1 MQKTKPLTASELLM
15 PLPRHLEEKEGAF
28 RLHNGRTVS
37 FDPLFAGVG
46 DLATEQLSCTIG
58 GEDIL
63 FKRTDSLGEDA
74 YHLKVGKTQI
84 VVKASEPSGAFRG
97 LQTVRQM
104 ALANDNIIPCCMIED
119 EPSFSWRGFM
129 LDTSRH
135 FFSVDFIKKLID
147 VASMHHLNRFHWHLT
162 DDQGWRIKVEGFDKL
177 ETIASKRTLLNYTD
191 GRQYGGIYNDEDILE
206 IQQFAHRRH
215 MMVVPEIETPG
226 HASALLAAYP
236 EFGCTQGPYEVQ
248 DRWGI
253 FDEVMCAGND
263 DLLHFLQKTIAKT
276 AKLFTDPYIHIGGD
290 ECPHT
295 AWESCPKCKA
305 RMEKEGLASAKQLQ
319 SWMTSEICKMVEQ
332 EGKRPI
338 GWDEVLEGT
347 EKRGLPPSLIVMSW
361 RGDQGGIEASDRGH
375 DVIMCP
381 NTAGCYFDYKSIDSF
396 EEPGNIGV
404 TTIQKTSEFN
414 PIPKS
419 LEKEKRSRIL
429 GGQGNLW
436 TEKVTSSRLAEYM
449 FFPRLSVMAER
460 LWNPQDLP
468 SVEKRR
474 ASLEKK
480 LSKLDINLYRGKST

>member
-1 MQKTKPLTASELLM
+1 MLKNTTRTASELLM
-15 PLPRHLEEKEGAF
+15 PLPRHLEEQEGSF
-28 RLHNGRTVS
+28 RLHKGITIS
-37 FDPLFAGVG
+37 FDPLFAEVIE
-46 DLATEQLSCTIG
+46 LATEQLACNIG

-63 FKRTDSLGEDA
+63 FKKVASMEKEA

-84 VVKASEPSGAFRG
+84 VVKASDPSGAFCA
-97 LQTVRQM
+97 LQTIRQM
-104 ALANDNIIPCCMIED
+104 ALANDNIIPCCIIED
-119 EPSFSWRGFM
+119 EPAFSWRGFM

-135 FFSVDFIKKLID
+135 FFSVSFIKKLID
-147 VASMHHLNRFHWHLT
+147 VASLHHLNRFHWHLT
-162 DDQGWRIKVEGFDKL
+162 DDQGWRIKVEGYDKL
-177 ETIASKRTLLNYTD
+177 ETIASKRRLLNYCD
-191 GRQYGGIYNDEDILE
+191 GREYGGIYSDEDIIE
-206 IQQFAHRRH
+206 VQQYAHKRH
-215 MMVVPEIETPG
+215 MLVIPEIETPG
-226 HASALLAAYP
+226 HASALLSAYP
-236 EFGCTQGPYEVQ
+236 EFGCTGGPYEVQ

-263 DLLHFLQKTIAKT
+263 DLMHFLKVTIAKT

-295 AWESCPKCKA
+295 AWEDCPKCKD
-305 RMEKEGLASAKQLQ
+305 RMDKEGLTSAKQLQ
-319 SWMTSEICKMVEQ
+319 SWMTSEICKMVEE

-347 EKRGLPPSLIVMSW
+347 EKLGLPSSLIVMSW
-361 RGDQGGIEASDRGH
+361 RGDQGGIEASNLGH

-381 NTAGCYFDYKSIDSF
+381 NTAGCYFDYQHIASF

-404 TTIQKTSEFN
+404 TTIEKTSEFN
-414 PIPKS
+414 PIPQGM
-419 LEKEKRSRIL
+419 EKEKQSKIL

-460 LWNPQDLP
+460 LWNPQDFA

-474 ASLEKK
+474 DSLEKK
-480 LSKLDINLYRGKST
+480 LTALDINLYRGSSY

>member
-1 MQKTKPLTASELLM
+1 M
-15 PLPRHLEEKEGAF
+15 PLPRYLEEKEGSF
-28 RLHNGRTVS
+28 RLHKGRTLS
-37 FDPLFAGVG
+37 FDPLFANEAA
-46 DLATEQLSCTIG
+46 LATEQLSCEIG
-58 GEDIL
+58 GEEIF
-63 FKRTDSLGEDA
+63 FKRVDLMAEDA

-84 VVKASEPSGAFRG
+84 VIKASEPSGAFRA
-97 LQTVRQM
+97 LQLLRQM
-104 ALANDNIIPCCMIED
+104 ALANDNSIPCCIIED
-119 EPSFSWRGFM
+119 EPAFSWRGFM

-135 FFSVDFIKKLID
+135 FFSVSFIKKLID

-162 DDQGWRIKVEGFDKL
+162 DDQGWRIQVEGYDKL
-177 ETIASKRTLLNYTD
+177 STIASKRTLLNYTD
-191 GRQYGGIYNDEDILE
+191 GREYGGIYSDEDILE
-206 IQQFAHRRH
+206 VQEYAHRRH
-215 MMVVPEIETPG
+215 MMVIPEIETPG

-236 EFGCTQGPYEVQ
+236 EFGCRGEGYEVQ

-263 DLLHFLQKTIAKT
+263 QLLHFLNVTIAKI

-295 AWESCPKCKA
+295 AWQDCPKCKA
-305 RMEKEGLASAKQLQ
+305 RMKSEGLTSVKELQ
-319 SWMTSEICKMVEQ
+319 SWMTTKICKMVEK

-347 EKRGLPPSLIVMSW
+347 EKLGLPSSLIVMSW
-361 RGDQGGIEASDRGH
+361 RGDQGGIEASNLGH
-375 DVIMCP
+375 EVIMCP
-381 NTAGCYFDYKSIDSF
+381 NTAGCYFDYQHIDSY

-404 TTIQKTSEFN
+404 TSIEKTSEFS
-414 PIPKS
+414 PIPKKMDKGAES
-419 LEKEKRSRIL
+419 KIL

-449 FFPRLSVMAER
+449 LFPRLSVMAER
-460 LWNPQDLP
+460 LWNPQDIT

-480 LSKLDINLYRGKST
+480 LTACDINLYRGPSS